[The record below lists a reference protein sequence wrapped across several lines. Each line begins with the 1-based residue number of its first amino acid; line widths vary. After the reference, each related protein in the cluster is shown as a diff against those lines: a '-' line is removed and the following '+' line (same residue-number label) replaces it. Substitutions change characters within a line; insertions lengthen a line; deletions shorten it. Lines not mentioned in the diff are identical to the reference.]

1 MWYVVQRTASLYND
15 SLSCTS
21 YNVRHKD
28 GVVYEVELDYMDK
41 ITLLYLALFMIAC
54 SPGRKSMVKKI
65 LRIVEDSDHPAQFY
79 FADQDDQRVA
89 TSFLG
94 TDYKNWNVVYGY
106 IFGGVPAYGVGSRTP
121 VLDLK
126 YLEEANQVL
135 KKNDV
140 YGTMQNC
147 PPRQT
152 K

>member
-21 YNVRHKD
+21 YNVKHKD

-41 ITLLYLALFMIAC
+41 M
-54 SPGRKSMVKKI
+54 KSMVKKI

-135 KKNDV
+135 KKNDI